1 MKVLNRTDFEAA
13 IFEISVDT
21 VTARSVKK
29 PTVATFESE
38 AFYLAL
44 MSFSNILKEQHKEI
58 KSRKL
63 LCEEKTEASKHFKQK
78 TVKKMTEKEIN
89 LKRGWWI
96 ENKTKKKLGM
106 RIYFSKVKK
115 GDEI

>member
-1 MKVLNRTDFEAA
+1 MKVLNRTDLEAA

-29 PTVATFESE
+29 PIVATFESE

-58 KSRKL
+58 KRRKL
-63 LCEEKTEASKHFKQK
+63 LCEEKTEASKYFKQK
-78 TVKKMTEKEIN
+78 TVKKMTKKEIN
-89 LKRGWWI
+89 
-96 ENKTKKKLGM
+96 
-106 RIYFSKVKK
+106 
-115 GDEI
+115 